1 MKRTRANP
9 GLSAIYARIDK
20 VRMSPADRL
29 NAKSALAQADA
40 LADALLAASDFIKR
54 VLGTS
59 GLHPTSAHR

>member
-1 MKRTRANP
+1 MKRTPTNP

-40 LADALLAASDFIKR
+40 LADALLAATDFIKR

-59 GLHPTSAHR
+59 GLRPTSAHS